1 MCERKTLFMKFALK
15 AIHSDYFLKMKV
27 EVMLVWKLMDLQ
39 AASLSCFV
47 YFAPRN
53 HLTSGYESF
62 VPK

>member
-15 AIHSDYFLKMKV
+15 ALHSDQMKV

-39 AASLSCFV
+39 AASLSCF
-47 YFAPRN
+47 APGN
-53 HLTSGYESF
+53 HLTCGYESF